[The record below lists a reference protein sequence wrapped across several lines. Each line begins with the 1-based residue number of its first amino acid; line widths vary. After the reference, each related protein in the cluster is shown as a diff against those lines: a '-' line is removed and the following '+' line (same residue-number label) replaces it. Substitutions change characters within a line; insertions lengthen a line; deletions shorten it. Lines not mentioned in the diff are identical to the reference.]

1 MQYENKQQYE
11 ESIDILW
18 LLGDVLRKWKLLFA
32 AVLIGAVFLGA
43 FKWVSAPG
51 DLENN
56 IEKLQKEL
64 NDVYLDYYALDAQ
77 IRGNE
82 TNIASYI
89 QQVSACQDLLETQ
102 QQMKMTLEETLVSQ
116 QSTLTQAQD
125 VLDNSTSE
133 TERDRMAVV
142 MSTALENITTINIE
156 IGSID
161 KSIQSTKNQILTNQ
175 NSADTLAIQNEP
187 LREQA
192 ALILEDIA
200 ELEEDL
206 EGISNA
212 SPVGSIIK
220 NAILGGILGA
230 FVVCGIVLLQYF
242 FLNRLHTSAELKE
255 RYSLPVLGEFYSGKM
270 NSRGKFGNLINK
282 LMSNVQTL
290 PEEKQVYE
298 LIAAEVK
305 TQATSLPVQLA
316 VTGTVDADTLHTVG
330 EHLSAILPKEY
341 NVSVIA
347 NPLCNADFFVNLKE
361 YTILL
366 VEAKYVSER
375 NDIDKL
381 AEVLC
386 RNGANIVGA
395 VVK

>member
-1 MQYENKQQYE
+1 MRYDNTQYE
-11 ESIDILW
+11 ENIDLLW
-18 LLGDVLRKWKLLFA
+18 LIGNVLRRWKLLLI
-32 AVLIGAVFLGA
+32 AVFIGALLLGA
-43 FKWVSAPG
+43 FKWVSAPV

-64 NDVYLDYYALDAQ
+64 NDIYLDYYALDAQ

-82 TNIASYI
+82 ANIESYL
-89 QQVSACQDLLETQ
+89 QQVSACRDLLETQ

-116 QSTLTQAQD
+116 QSTLAKAQD
-125 VLDNSTSE
+125 ALDNSTSE

-142 MSTALENITTINIE
+142 MSTAMENITKINVE
-156 IGSID
+156 IGSVD
-161 KSIQSTKNQILTNQ
+161 KSIQSTINQILTSQ

-192 ALILEDIA
+192 VLILEDIA

-206 EGISNA
+206 EEVSNA

-230 FVVCGIVLLQYF
+230 FVDCGIVLLQY
-242 FLNRLHTSAELKE
+242 LLIKKLYTSLELKE
-255 RYSLPVLGEFYSGKM
+255 RYNLPVLGEFYSETL
-270 NSRGKFGNLINK
+270 NCRGKFGNLINK

-305 TQATSLPVQLA
+305 TQATSLPVRLA
-316 VTGTVDADTLHTVG
+316 VTGTVDADMLHTVG

-347 NPLCNADFFVNLKE
+347 NPLCNSDFFVNLKE

-366 VEAKYVSER
+366 VEAKYISER

-386 RNGANIVGA
+386 RNGANVVGA